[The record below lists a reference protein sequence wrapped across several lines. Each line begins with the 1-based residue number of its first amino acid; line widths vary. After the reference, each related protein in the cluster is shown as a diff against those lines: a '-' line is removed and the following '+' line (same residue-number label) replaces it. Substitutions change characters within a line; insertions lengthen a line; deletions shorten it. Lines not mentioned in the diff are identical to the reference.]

1 MLPSMPTVL
10 ITPESMLH
18 KPAPYVEILRAGGF
32 DVVYPHNPLL
42 PRGHLNQEET
52 IRELLPAHA
61 VIAGGEFFSAAVID
75 VLPNLRVIA
84 RAGVGYDRVDVV
96 AATRRGIA
104 VTITPTA
111 NHEAVAEQTFAL
123 ILACAKDLVIGH
135 RSLLAGQWR
144 RDLTEPIRGKTLGLL
159 GLGRIGR
166 STAVRGLAMKMKVI
180 ACEKL
185 PNMEFVRQH
194 GIELVSFDE
203 LLARSDYLSLHCPY
217 CEETHHIINEKTL
230 ARMKRGSTLINTARG
245 KLVDEAALVAALAG
259 GHLRAAGLDV
269 FEEEP
274 PARDNPLFALEN
286 VVLTPHLAGNDW
298 LSLESMGIEC
308 AQNIVALHRH
318 RWPEGAVVNEE
329 LRPHW
334 KW

>member
-1 MLPSMPTVL
+1 MPTAL

-18 KPAPYVEILRAGGF
+18 KRAPYVDILHAGGF
-32 DVVYPHNPLL
+32 EVRYPKNPLL
-42 PRGHLNQEET
+42 ARGLLSQAET
-52 IRELLPAHA
+52 IRELADVEA
-61 VIAGGEFFSAAVID
+61 VIAGGEVFSPAVIES
-75 VLPNLRVIA
+75 LPRIRVIA
-84 RAGVGYDRVDVV
+84 RAGVGYDRVHVPT
-96 AATRRGIA
+96 ASARRVA

-111 NHEAVAEQTFAL
+111 NHEAVAEQAFAL

-135 RSLLAGQWR
+135 KSLLAGEWR

-166 STAVRGLAMKMKVI
+166 STALRGLAMKMKVI
-180 ACEKL
+180 ACETY
-185 PNMEFVRQH
+185 PNQEFVQQH

-203 LLARSDYLSLHCPY
+203 ILSRSDYLSLHCPH
-217 CEETHHIINEKTL
+217 CDETHGIINRTTL
-230 ARMKRGSTLINTARG
+230 AKMKKGSTLINTARG
-245 KLVDEAALVAALAG
+245 KLVVEKDLVEALKS

-274 PARDNPLFALEN
+274 PAKDNPLFALEN

-298 LSLESMGIEC
+298 LSLENMGIEC
-308 AQNIVALHRH
+308 AQNIVSLYQN
-318 RWPEGAVVNEE
+318 RWPEGAVVNDE
-329 LRPHW
+329 LRGTW

>member
-1 MLPSMPTVL
+1 MPTAL

-18 KPAPYVEILRAGGF
+18 KPAPYVNILQAGGF
-32 DVVYPHNPLL
+32 EVRYPKNPLL
-42 PRGHLNQEET
+42 ARGLLSQQET
-52 IRELLPAHA
+52 IGELSQVEA
-61 VIAGGEFFSAAVID
+61 VIAGGEVFSPAVIQA
-75 VLPNLRVIA
+75 LPKLRVIA
-84 RAGVGYDRVDVV
+84 RAGVGYDRVDVPS
-96 AATRRGIA
+96 ATARRVA

-111 NHEAVAEQTFAL
+111 NHEAVAEQAFAL

-135 RSLLAGQWR
+135 KGLLAGKWR

-166 STAVRGLAMKMKVI
+166 STALRGIAMKMRTI
-180 ACEKL
+180 ACEKF
-185 PNMEFVRQH
+185 PNLDFVKQN

-203 LLARSDYLSLHCPY
+203 LLARSDYLSLHCPH
-217 CEETHHIINEKTL
+217 CDETHHIMNEATL
-230 ARMKRGSTLINTARG
+230 AKMKKGSTLINTARG
-245 KLVDEAALVAALAG
+245 KLVDERALLAALTS
-259 GHLRAAGLDV
+259 GHLRCAGLDV

-274 PARDNPLFALEN
+274 PPRDNPLFALEN

-298 LSLESMGIEC
+298 LSLENMGIEC
-308 AQNIVALHRH
+308 AQSIVALCQN

-329 LRPHW
+329 LRGSW